1 MNHTEFFKILNTE
14 SFKGAYFL
22 HGEEEFVK
30 EAAVERA
37 CSIIPKDMR
46 AFNLTVLFNAGVERI
61 IECCETLP
69 VFTEKSV
76 VILRETP
83 SAAADVTRLI
93 EYFDNMPE
101 TTVLLIVKKGK
112 ADERSALLKYFIKN
126 KRDVVFN
133 ALEESDIIK
142 WCMKTA
148 VQKGVVLE
156 KESARTLV
164 GLVGNDMTT
173 VSNELQKAIDYV
185 GPGGKITAEAISKTA
200 VSNIEFKL
208 FTTLDCFTAG
218 KVKDGMKGLHGLLTE
233 DRDAPL
239 SIAGFLESRFKLML
253 QGKLLMEKGR
263 LAPRSAAAKMEGRSY
278 ANEKACK
285 AASKYSI
292 DQLAGLVKDFS
303 LVNYSRIT
311 AGEDP
316 IAAIE
321 KIMISFN
328 W

>member
-1 MNHTEFFKILNTE
+1 MNHNDFFKLI
-14 SFKGAYFL
+14 SSGSMSGAYFL

-30 EAAVERA
+30 EAAVGRA
-37 CSIIPKDMR
+37 SEMIPEDMR
-46 AFNLTVLFNAGVERI
+46 AFNLTVLYNASVERI

-69 VFTEKSV
+69 VFTERSLI
-76 VILRETP
+76 ILRETP
-83 SAAADVTRLI
+83 SAAADATRLI
-93 EYFDNMPE
+93 EYLGNIPE

-112 ADERSALLKYFIKN
+112 ADERSALVKFFAKN
-126 KRDVVFN
+126 QREVLF
-133 ALEESDIIK
+133 APLEETDIIK

-164 GLVGNDMTT
+164 GLVGSDMTT
-173 VSNELQKAIDYV
+173 VSNELSKAIDYV
-185 GPGGKITAEAISKTA
+185 GPGGKITADVISRTA

-218 KVKDGMKGLHGLLTE
+218 KVRDGMTGLHGLLTQ

-253 QGKLLMEKGR
+253 QGKVLMERGK
-263 LAPRSAAAKMEGRSY
+263 LSPKAAASKMEGSSY
-278 ANEKACK
+278 ANEKACR

-292 DQLAGLVKDFS
+292 EQLSGLVKELS
-303 LVNYSRIT
+303 LVNYARIT
-311 AGEDP
+311 GGEDP
-316 IAAIE
+316 VAAIE